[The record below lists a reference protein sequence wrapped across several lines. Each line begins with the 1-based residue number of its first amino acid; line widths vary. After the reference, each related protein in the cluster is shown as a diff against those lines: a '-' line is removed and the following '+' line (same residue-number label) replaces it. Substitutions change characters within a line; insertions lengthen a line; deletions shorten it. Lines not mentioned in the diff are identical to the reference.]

1 MQGLGVWML
10 KVDSLAQNLVLSLL
24 SCVTL
29 GEVLDLSMAPFPYKT
44 RELKHLLQ
52 RVVVWID

>member
-10 KVDSLAQNLVLSLL
+10 EVDSLTQNLVQSL

-29 GEVLDLSMAPFPYKT
+29 GEVLDLSMAQFPYKM
-44 RELKHLLQ
+44 RVLKHLLQ
-52 RVVVWID
+52 RVVLWID

>member
-10 KVDSLAQNLVLSLL
+10 EVDSLAQNLVLSLL

-29 GEVLDLSMAPFPYKT
+29 GEILDLSMAQFPYKM
-44 RELKHLLQ
+44 RVLKHLLQ
-52 RVVVWID
+52 RVVVWIE

>member
-1 MQGLGVWML
+1 ML
-10 KVDSLAQNLVLSLL
+10 EVDSLAQNLVLSLL

-29 GEVLDLSMAPFPYKT
+29 GEILDLSMAQFPYKM
-44 RELKHLLQ
+44 RVLKHLLQ

>member
-1 MQGLGVWML
+1 ML

-24 SCVTL
+24 SCVNL
-29 GEVLDLSMAPFPYKT
+29 GEVLDLSMAQFPYKMRVLT
-44 RELKHLLQ
+44 HLLQ